1 MRLEIR
7 ANAPKDDP
15 PTVPSISLLGVIGD
29 FSIIL
34 EGVDI
39 THSVKKLT
47 LSLGQDDWTTAVLE
61 LEISDLDISADADVF
76 LKPGDGQSRQ
86 SIDSINQKLQQLRIV
101 EERKARGEV

>member
-7 ANAPKDDP
+7 ANAPQDIP
-15 PTVPSISLLGVIGD
+15 PTAPSISLLGVVGD

-39 THSVKKLT
+39 TDSVKKLS
-47 LSLGQDDWTTAVLE
+47 LNLGQDDLTTAILE
-61 LEISDLDISADADVF
+61 LEIGDLDISADADVF

-86 SIDSINQKLQQLRIV
+86 SIDSINQMLQQLRIL
-101 EERKARGEV
+101 EERKARGEA